1 MSFKQLYIFVEGE
14 DDKRFF
20 DNIIKLEL
28 SGKYDSINIIR
39 YAKMKKEKV
48 NNFIISIKKMNAD
61 YIFAHDIDNTVS
73 TTSKKIEIKHMLKN
87 IDEDKIFIVIKE
99 IESWYLA
106 GLSNEKCKILKIPIV
121 KNTDEITKESFNNMI
136 SDRFDSRITF
146 MIEIL
151 KNFSI
156 KIAIQKNKS
165 FKYFIEK
172 MNIIA
177 D

>member
-1 MSFKQLYIFVEGE
+1 
-14 DDKRFF
+14 
-20 DNIIKLEL
+20 
-28 SGKYDSINIIR
+28 
-39 YAKMKKEKV
+39 
-48 NNFIISIKKMNAD
+48 MNAD

-73 TTSKKIEIKHMLKN
+73 TTNKKIEIKHMLKN

-121 KNTDEITKESFNNMI
+121 NNTDEITKESFNSMMPDN
-136 SDRFDSRITF
+136 FDSRIAF

-156 KIAIQKNKS
+156 KIAIRKNKS
-165 FKYFIEK
+165 FKYFIEQ

>member
-39 YAKMKKEKV
+39 YAKMKKEKEKV

-87 IDEDKIFIVIKE
+87 IEN
-99 IESWYLA
+99 S
-106 GLSNEKCKILKIPIV
+106 IV

>member
-14 DDKRFF
+14 DDERFF
-20 DNIIKLEL
+20 DKIIRFKL
-28 SGKYDSINIIR
+28 SSKYNSINIIK
-39 YAKMKKEKV
+39 YAKMKKDKV

-73 TTSKKIEIKHMLKN
+73 TTSKKSEIKHMLKN

-106 GLSNEKCKILKIPIV
+106 GLNNEKCQMLKIPII
-121 KNTDEITKESFNNMI
+121 KNTDEITKESFNSIIPDN
-136 SDRFDSRITF
+136 FDSRIAF

-156 KIAIQKNKS
+156 KVAIQKNKS
-165 FKYFIEK
+165 FKYFIDQ